1 MFIVTLVLSIFI
13 GILVFV
19 GGSAWA
25 VAATQ
30 VLKDVKMKNHGA
42 LWIYAAVVTV
52 VMIISGIVIAI
63 VVQKLKINV
72 PLDVSTVIVNPDVT
86 APQNRRRVQAPP
98 KNNIV
103 SLSATVP
110 ILLQRGVDNTVPL

>member
-1 MFIVTLVLSIFI
+1 VTLVLSIFI

-52 VMIISGIVIAI
+52 VMIISGIVIAV

-72 PLDVSTVIVNPDVT
+72 PLDVTTVVVNPDVT
-86 APQNRRRVQAPP
+86 NPAANRYRAPPRKQTSNMLEPITLTAQLPILVQAP
-98 KNNIV
+98 
-103 SLSATVP
+103 
-110 ILLQRGVDNTVPL
+110 LQGQ